1 MAVTEDFSTVIEMPL
16 KPTWARYK
24 DIFIRS
30 RHLSIYR
37 ALEYELLS
45 EIGFRG
51 KILDLGGGE
60 KAHYKDLIMQWGED
74 IEYESVN
81 IDAKMSPTYVG
92 DANGSLD
99 VPANHYDMVISFN
112 TLEHIYDIDNALDQL
127 IRAIRPGGR
136 MVLGVP
142 FLYRVHGSPQD
153 YHRPTGSWWIET
165 LKRKGLQKIEVEP
178 IVWDM
183 FTSGLSLTEGRG
195 GWRMLGKTV
204 IPLYGILYALIRHRK
219 CGDRYPQGI
228 GDNISAFALGY
239 VISAHKQARA
249 G

>member
-1 MAVTEDFSTVIEMPL
+1 MAVMEDLGAVIEMPL
-16 KPTWARYK
+16 KPTWTRYK
-24 DIFIRS
+24 DIFIRN
-30 RHLSIYR
+30 RHLSIFR

-45 EIGFRG
+45 RIGFRG

-60 KAHYKDLIMQWGED
+60 KAHYKNLIMQWGED

-81 IDAKMSPTYVG
+81 IDPKMNPTYVG

-99 VPANHYDMVISFN
+99 VPADHYDMVISFN

-127 IRAIRPGGR
+127 IRAIQPGGR

-142 FLYRVHGSPQD
+142 FLYRIHASPQD
-153 YHRPTGSWWIET
+153 YHRPTGTWWIET

-195 GWRMLGKTV
+195 SWKILHRAV
-204 IPLYGILYALIRHRK
+204 IPLRGIAYALIRLGK
-219 CGDRYPQGI
+219 CGDHYPRGI

-239 VISAHKQARA
+239 VISAYKQDRA